1 MRVPT
6 RRSENYA
13 RPKLDPHITAKKYQ
27 ELVNKLEHLKK
38 TSRFRSMKEV
48 STLAEMG
55 DLSENAAYQI
65 AKGKLRGINQLIL
78 DLENQIKKAVIIQPQ
93 KNIAKVALGST
104 VTIVSNEKE
113 KTYLILGSSEVDP
126 TKNIIS
132 HNSPLGQALLGRK
145 VGESVV
151 LSLQNNLIKISILKI
166 E

>member
-93 KNIAKVALGST
+93 KNTARVSLGST
-104 VTIVSNEKE
+104 VTILSDKKE

-132 HNSPLGQALLGRK
+132 HNSPLGQVLLGRK
-145 VGESVV
+145 VGESVE

>member
-27 ELVNKLEHLKK
+27 ELVDKLENLKK
-38 TSRFRSMKEV
+38 ISRLRSMKEV
-48 STLAEMG
+48 ATLAEMG

-65 AKGKLRGINQLIL
+65 AKAKLRGINQLIL
-78 DLENQIKKAVIIQPQ
+78 HLENQIKKAVIIQPRT
-93 KNIAKVALGST
+93 NTSRVSLGST
-104 VTIVSNEKE
+104 VTIVSNGQE
-113 KTYLILGSSEVDP
+113 KTYLVLGSSEVDP

-132 HNSPLGQALLGRK
+132 HNSPLGLVLLGKK
-145 VGESVV
+145 VGDEVELLLKNSKV
-151 LSLQNNLIKISILKI
+151 KILVLKI